1 MKPLTLLCLVLAL
14 LDCPIAGAQ
23 DRPPPQD
30 ILELSASALSEVP
43 ADIAVV
49 TLSVVREG
57 SDVSALTQEADG
69 VLNRALIEG
78 RNVPTVTG
86 SSGGFS
92 TQPRTDRQGNATGWT
107 VHGDLIF
114 RSHDFAALGKL
125 AGKLSGPGFAMQV
138 TSSSF
143 EVSQD
148 LRQSEEGELINRA
161 IAAFKVKANVATK
174 ALGYASWTIR
184 EVKLG
189 APDGSGP
196 RPMMARALSVGGAS
210 LPLEPGRVNLEVEV
224 SGSVQ
229 MRH

>member
-161 IAAFKVKANVATK
+161 IAGLQGQGQRRHQGARLCQLDDSRSEAGCARWQRPASDDGART
-174 ALGYASWTIR
+174 LGR
-184 EVKLG
+184 
-189 APDGSGP
+189 
-196 RPMMARALSVGGAS
+196 
-210 LPLEPGRVNLEVEV
+210 GRVVAA
-224 SGSVQ
+224 
-229 MRH
+229 

>member
-1 MKPLTLLCLVLAL
+1 MKLLPVCCLLPSLLGSSAAL
-14 LDCPIAGAQ
+14 AQ
-23 DRPPPQD
+23 DRTAAQD
-30 ILELSASALSEVP
+30 ILELSASALSDVP

-49 TLSVVREG
+49 TLTVVREG
-57 SDVSALTQEADG
+57 SDVSALTQDADG
-69 VLNRALIEG
+69 VLNRALTEG

-92 TQPRTDRQGNATGWT
+92 TQPRTDRQGNATGWS

-148 LRQSEEGELINRA
+148 LRQSEEGDLINRA

-174 ALGYASWTIR
+174 ALGYTSWTIR
-184 EVKLG
+184 EVKVG
-189 APDGSGP
+189 SQDGGP
-196 RPMMARALSVGGAS
+196 RPIMARALAVGAPA